1 MIEIKGGKKERA
13 IREWYN
19 QNFDS
24 YPVNSKMTDLWEK
37 LKREVTDMNISYGM
51 LNGIMKDI
59 NGESTLV
66 ENQTGQEK
74 LEKVVDSVVAINKL
88 EFPNFQLLPTGTFI
102 DTLLSDH
109 EDGGGLYTGT
119 VNIVVGESGVGKS
132 TVMLDVIAN
141 IKQANPDANILYV
154 SSEMT
159 RNDIYFYKEKTPI
172 IGDIPTLLMMDYIK
186 TGNMD
191 KVIEQVAFNGDYDV
205 VLLDS
210 FQDMVVKFKDILGWK
225 ATYAETWLTN
235 IMISAADKMGIAVLA
250 IQHLTKGGTYVG
262 STYLKH
268 ATTAMLEF
276 RFDSEGARYL
286 EFSKNRRGGSQ
297 INKPLYFTLE
307 NGKINY
313 DKSRFEGTQ
322 VAKQIESTEL
332 ERKQQA
338 EETFN
343 QLFLGIGSSETPGN
357 NSVVDSEPEP
367 EPKYGIPG
375 TEGGH
380 QFMPTGESNDPGTNI
395 AIDMER

>member
-1 MIEIKGGKKERA
+1 MIEIKGGKKEQA

-19 QNFDS
+19 QNFDR

-37 LKREVTDMNISYGM
+37 LKREVTDTNISYGM

-59 NGESTLV
+59 KDESVQV
-66 ENQTGQEK
+66 EEQTNQEK
-74 LEKVVDSVVAINKL
+74 LEKAVNSVVEINQL
-88 EFPNFQLLPTGTFI
+88 DFPNFQLLRTGTFI
-102 DTLLSDH
+102 DALLSDH
-109 EDGGGLYTGT
+109 EEGGGLYTGT
-119 VNIVVGESGVGKS
+119 VTIVVGESGVGKS
-132 TVMLDVIAN
+132 TVMLDVLAN

-159 RNDIYFYKEKTPI
+159 RNDIYFYKQKTPI

-191 KVIEQVAFNGDYDV
+191 QVIEQVAFNGDYDV

-210 FQDMVVKFKDILGWK
+210 FQDMVVKFKDVLGWK

-235 IMISAADKMGIAVLA
+235 VMIDAADKMGIAVLA

-286 EFSKNRRGGSQ
+286 EFSKNRRGGGN
-297 INKPLYFTLE
+297 INKPLYYTLE
-307 NGKINY
+307 NGKIKY
-313 DKSRFEGTQ
+313 DKARFEGTQ

-343 QLFLGIGSSETPGN
+343 QLFLGIGSSRRPSN
-357 NSVVDSEPEP
+357 DSVVDPEP
-367 EPKYGIPG
+367 DEEAEPQVAVNQSLK
-375 TEGGH
+375 
-380 QFMPTGESNDPGTNI
+380 
-395 AIDMER
+395 

>member
-1 MIEIKGGKKERA
+1 MIELKGGKKEQS
-13 IREWYN
+13 IRKWFN
-19 QNFDS
+19 DNFTR
-24 YPVNSKMTDLWEK
+24 YPEGTSMVDLYDK
-37 LKREVTDMNISYGM
+37 LKRDVTEHAISYGM

-59 NGESTLV
+59 KTESKETPEQV
-66 ENQTGQEK
+66 EA
-74 LEKVVDSVVAINKL
+74 KVSDIADSVVAINEL
-88 EFPNFQLLPTGTFI
+88 EFPNFRLLKSGTYI
-102 DTLLSDH
+102 DELLSDH
-109 EDGGGLYTGT
+109 EEGGGQYTGT
-119 VNIVVGESGVGKS
+119 VTVVVGESGVGKS

-141 IKQANPDANILYV
+141 LKQNNPDANILYV

-172 IGDIPTLLMMDYIK
+172 IGDIPTLLMMDYIH

-191 KVIEQVAFNGDYDV
+191 QVLEKVAFSGDYDV

-276 RFDSEGARYL
+276 RFDTEGARYL
-286 EFSKNRRGGSQ
+286 EFSKNRRGGSN
-297 INKPLYFTLE
+297 INKPLYYTLE
-307 NGKINY
+307 DGKIKY
-313 DKSRFEGTQ
+313 DKERFESTQ
-322 VAKQIESTEL
+322 TVKQMESTEL
-332 ERKQQA
+332 ERKREA

-343 QLFLGIGSSETPGN
+343 RVFLGMGNETIED
-357 NSVVDSEPEP
+357 NSVVEKEERQEPDFE
-367 EPKYGIPG
+367 IVNLIN
-375 TEGGH
+375 
-380 QFMPTGESNDPGTNI
+380 QD
-395 AIDMER
+395 

>member
-1 MIEIKGGKKERA
+1 MIEIKGGKKEQS
-13 IREWYN
+13 IRQWFN
-19 QNFDS
+19 DNFTR
-24 YPVNSKMTDLWEK
+24 YPEGTSMVDLYDK
-37 LKREVTDMNISYGM
+37 LKRDVTEHTISYGM

-59 NGESTLV
+59 KSESQETPEQV
-66 ENQTGQEK
+66 ETN
-74 LEKVVDSVVAINKL
+74 VIDAADSVVAINDL
-88 EFPNFQLLPTGTFI
+88 EFPNFRLLKSNTYI
-102 DTLLSDH
+102 DELLSDH
-109 EDGGGLYTGT
+109 EEGGGQYTGT
-119 VNIVVGESGVGKS
+119 VTVVVGESGVGKS

-141 IKQANPDANILYV
+141 LKQNNPDANILYV

-172 IGDIPTLLMMDYIK
+172 IGDIPTLLMMDYIH

-191 KVIEQVAFNGDYDV
+191 QVLEKVAFSGDYDV

-276 RFDSEGARYL
+276 RFDTEGARYL
-286 EFSKNRRGGSQ
+286 EFSKNRRGGSN
-297 INKPLYFTLE
+297 INKPLYYTLE
-307 NGKINY
+307 DGKIKY
-313 DKSRFEGTQ
+313 DQERFESTQ
-322 VAKQIESTEL
+322 TVKQMESTEL
-332 ERKQQA
+332 ERKREA

-343 QLFLGIGSSETPGN
+343 RVFLGMGNETIED
-357 NSVVDSEPEP
+357 NSVVEPD
-367 EPKYGIPG
+367 
-375 TEGGH
+375 
-380 QFMPTGESNDPGTNI
+380 ESDQPDFEIVNLINQD
-395 AIDMER
+395 

>member
-1 MIEIKGGKKERA
+1 MIELKGGKKEQT
-13 IREWYN
+13 IRQWFN
-19 QNFDS
+19 DNFTR
-24 YPVNSKMTDLWEK
+24 YPEGTSMVDLYDK
-37 LKREVTDMNISYGM
+37 LKRDVTEHTISYGM

-59 NGESTLV
+59 KGESQETPEQV
-66 ENQTGQEK
+66 ET
-74 LEKVVDSVVAINKL
+74 KVSDIADSVVAINEL
-88 EFPNFQLLPTGTFI
+88 EFPNFRLLKSGTYI
-102 DTLLSDH
+102 DELLSDH
-109 EDGGGLYTGT
+109 EEGGGQYTGT
-119 VNIVVGESGVGKS
+119 VTVVVGESGVGKS

-141 IKQANPDANILYV
+141 LKQQNPDSNILYV

-159 RNDIYFYKEKTPI
+159 RNDIYFYKQKTPI
-172 IGDIPTLLMMDYIK
+172 IGDIPTLLMMDYIH

-191 KVIEQVAFNGDYDV
+191 QVLEKVAFSGDYDV

-286 EFSKNRRGGSQ
+286 EFSKNRRGGSN
-297 INKPLYFTLE
+297 INKPLYYTLE
-307 NGKINY
+307 DGKIKY
-313 DKSRFEGTQ
+313 DQERFESTQ
-322 VAKQIESTEL
+322 TVKQMESTEL
-332 ERKQQA
+332 ERKREA

-343 QLFLGIGSSETPGN
+343 RVFLGMGNETIED
-357 NSVVDSEPEP
+357 NSVVEPEKP
-367 EPKYGIPG
+367 QEPSFEIVNLIN
-375 TEGGH
+375 
-380 QFMPTGESNDPGTNI
+380 QD
-395 AIDMER
+395 

>member
-1 MIEIKGGKKERA
+1 MIELKGGKKEHS
-13 IREWYN
+13 IRQWFN
-19 QNFDS
+19 DS
-24 YPVNSKMTDLWEK
+24 FTRYPEGTSMVDLYDK
-37 LKREVTDMNISYGM
+37 LKRDVTEHTISYGM

-59 NGESTLV
+59 KTESQETPEQV
-66 ENQTGQEK
+66 ET
-74 LEKVVDSVVAINKL
+74 KVSDIADSVVAINEL
-88 EFPNFQLLPTGTFI
+88 EFPNFRLLKSGTYI
-102 DTLLSDH
+102 DELLSDH
-109 EDGGGLYTGT
+109 EEGGGQYTGT
-119 VNIVVGESGVGKS
+119 VTVVVGESGVGKS

-141 IKQANPDANILYV
+141 LKHQNPDSNILYV

-159 RNDIYFYKEKTPI
+159 RNDIYFYKQKTPI
-172 IGDIPTLLMMDYIK
+172 IGDIPTLLMMDYIH

-191 KVIEQVAFNGDYDV
+191 QVLEKVAFSGDYDV

-286 EFSKNRRGGSQ
+286 EFSKNRRGGSN
-297 INKPLYFTLE
+297 INKPLYYTLE
-307 NGKINY
+307 DGKIKY
-313 DKSRFEGTQ
+313 DQERFESTQ
-322 VAKQIESTEL
+322 TVKQMESTEL
-332 ERKQQA
+332 ERKREA

-343 QLFLGIGSSETPGN
+343 RVFLGMGEETLGK
-357 NSVVDSEPEP
+357 NSVVEPDKVDTPDLEIVNLIN
-367 EPKYGIPG
+367 E
-375 TEGGH
+375 
-380 QFMPTGESNDPGTNI
+380 D
-395 AIDMER
+395 

>member
-1 MIEIKGGKKERA
+1 MIEIKGGKKEQA
-13 IREWYN
+13 IRNWYN
-19 QNFDS
+19 SNFDR

-37 LKREVTDMNISYGM
+37 LKRDVSDLNISYGM

-59 NGESTLV
+59 KEESVQV
-66 ENQTGQEK
+66 EEQTQQEK
-74 LEKVVDSVVAINKL
+74 LEKVANSVVEINEL
-88 EFPNFQLLPTGTFI
+88 DFPNFQLLKSGTYV
-102 DTLLSDH
+102 DELLSDH
-109 EDGGGLYTGT
+109 EEGGGLYTGT

-132 TVMLDVIAN
+132 TVMLDILAN

-159 RNDIYFYKEKTPI
+159 RNDIYFYKQKTPI

-191 KVIEQVAFNGDYDV
+191 QVIEEVAFNGDYDV

-210 FQDMVVKFKDILGWK
+210 FQDMVVKFKDVLGWK

-235 IMISAADKMGIAVLA
+235 IMIDAADKMGIAVLA

-268 ATTAMLEF
+268 ATTSMLEF

-286 EFSKNRRGGSQ
+286 EFSKNRRGGSN
-297 INKPLYFTLE
+297 INKPLYYTLE
-307 NGKINY
+307 EGKIKY
-313 DKSRFEGTQ
+313 DQARFEGTQ
-322 VAKQIESTEL
+322 VAKEIESTEMQRKL
-332 ERKQQA
+332 EA

-343 QLFLGIGSSETPGN
+343 ALFLGMGSGKKPETED
-357 NSVVDSEPEP
+357 SVVEPEFEVVVP
-367 EPKYGIPG
+367 NE
-375 TEGGH
+375 EDN
-380 QFMPTGESNDPGTNI
+380 QEAAF
-395 AIDMER
+395 

>member
-1 MIEIKGGKKERA
+1 MIEIKGGKKEQA

-19 QNFDS
+19 QNFDR
-24 YPVNSKMTDLWEK
+24 YPENSKMVDLWEK
-37 LKREVTDMNISYGM
+37 SKHEITEFNISYGM

-59 NGESTLV
+59 KEETSAD
-66 ENQTGQEK
+66 QEK
-74 LEKVVDSVVAINKL
+74 TAQQTINQVQDSVVEINQL
-88 EFPNFQLLPTGTFI
+88 DFPNFQLLKTGTFA
-102 DTLLSDH
+102 DELLSDH
-109 EDGGGLYTGT
+109 EEGGGLYTGT

-132 TVMLDVIAN
+132 TVMLDILAN
-141 IKQANPDANILYV
+141 IKQQNPDANILYV

-191 KVIEQVAFNGDYDV
+191 QVIEEVAFNGDYDV

-235 IMISAADKMGIAVLA
+235 IMIDAADKMGIAVLA

-286 EFSKNRRGGSQ
+286 EFSKNRRGGSN
-297 INKPLYFTLE
+297 INKPLYYTLE
-307 NGKINY
+307 NGKIKY
-313 DKSRFEGTQ
+313 DQDRFESTQ
-322 VAKQIESTEL
+322 NIKKLESTEL
-332 ERKQQA
+332 ERKKEA
-338 EETFN
+338 EDTFN
-343 QLFLGIGSSETPGN
+343 KLFLGMGTDPEP
-357 NSVVDSEPEP
+357 SEPEP
-367 EPKYGIPG
+367 QPV
-375 TEGGH
+375 TV
-380 QFMPTGESNDPGTNI
+380 
-395 AIDMER
+395 

>member
-1 MIEIKGGKKERA
+1 MIEIKGGKKEQA

-19 QNFDS
+19 QNFER

-37 LKREVTDMNISYGM
+37 LKREVTDTNISYGM

-59 NGESTLV
+59 KDESVQV
-66 ENQTGQEK
+66 EEQTNQEK
-74 LEKVVDSVVAINKL
+74 LEKAVNSVVEINQL
-88 EFPNFQLLPTGTFI
+88 DFPNFQLLRTGTFI
-102 DTLLSDH
+102 DALLSDH
-109 EDGGGLYTGT
+109 EEEGGLYTGT
-119 VNIVVGESGVGKS
+119 VTIVVGESGVGKS
-132 TVMLDVIAN
+132 TVMLDVLAN

-159 RNDIYFYKEKTPI
+159 RNDIYFYKQKTPI

-191 KVIEQVAFNGDYDV
+191 QVIEQVAFNGDYDV

-210 FQDMVVKFKDILGWK
+210 FQDMVVKFKDVLGWK

-235 IMISAADKMGIAVLA
+235 VMIDAADKMGIAVLA

-286 EFSKNRRGGSQ
+286 EFSKNRRGGGN
-297 INKPLYFTLE
+297 INKPLYYTLE
-307 NGKINY
+307 NGKIKY
-313 DKSRFEGTQ
+313 DKARFEGTQ
-322 VAKQIESTEL
+322 VAKQIESTEM

-343 QLFLGIGSSETPGN
+343 QLFLGIGSSRRPSN
-357 NSVVDSEPEP
+357 DSVVDPEPDEEAEPQGGGEPEF
-367 EPKYGIPG
+367 EIIV
-375 TEGGH
+375 
-380 QFMPTGESNDPGTNI
+380 PT
-395 AIDMER
+395 R

>member
-1 MIEIKGGKKERA
+1 MIEIKGGKKEQA
-13 IREWYN
+13 IRNWYN
-19 QNFDS
+19 DNFDR

-37 LKREVTDMNISYGM
+37 LKHDISDMNISYGM

-59 NGESTLV
+59 KDESVQV
-66 ENQTGQEK
+66 EEQTQQEK
-74 LEKVVDSVVAINKL
+74 LESVANSVVEINEL
-88 EFPNFQLLPTGTFI
+88 DFPNFQLLKTGTFV
-102 DTLLSDH
+102 DNLLSDH
-109 EDGGGLYTGT
+109 EEGGGLYTGT

-132 TVMLDVIAN
+132 TVMLDILAN
-141 IKQANPDANILYV
+141 IKQTNPDANILYV

-159 RNDIYFYKEKTPI
+159 RNDIYFYKQKTPI

-191 KVIEQVAFNGDYDV
+191 QVIEEVAFNGDYDV

-235 IMISAADKMGIAVLA
+235 IMIDAADKMGIAVLA

-268 ATTAMLEF
+268 ATTSMLEF

-286 EFSKNRRGGSQ
+286 EFSKNRRGGGN
-297 INKPLYFTLE
+297 INKPLYYTLE
-307 NGKINY
+307 NGKIKY
-313 DKSRFEGTQ
+313 DQARFEGTQ
-322 VAKQIESTEL
+322 VAKEIESTEMQRKL
-332 ERKQQA
+332 EA

-343 QLFLGIGSSETPGN
+343 ALFLGMGSGKKPESTTDD
-357 NSVVDSEPEP
+357 SVVEPEFEVIVP
-367 EPKYGIPG
+367 NEAEDQEAP
-375 TEGGH
+375 
-380 QFMPTGESNDPGTNI
+380 F
-395 AIDMER
+395 

>member
-1 MIEIKGGKKERA
+1 MIEIKGGKKEQA
-13 IREWYN
+13 IRNWYN
-19 QNFDS
+19 SNFDR

-37 LKREVTDMNISYGM
+37 LKRDVSDLNISYGM

-59 NGESTLV
+59 KEESVQV
-66 ENQTGQEK
+66 EEQTQQEK
-74 LEKVVDSVVAINKL
+74 LEKVANSVVEINEL
-88 EFPNFQLLPTGTFI
+88 DFPNFQLLKSGTYV
-102 DTLLSDH
+102 DELLSDH
-109 EDGGGLYTGT
+109 EEGGGLYTGT

-132 TVMLDVIAN
+132 TVMLDILAN

-159 RNDIYFYKEKTPI
+159 RNDIYFYKQKTPI

-191 KVIEQVAFNGDYDV
+191 QVIEEVAFNGDYDV

-210 FQDMVVKFKDILGWK
+210 FQDMVVKFKDVLGWK

-235 IMISAADKMGIAVLA
+235 IMIDAADKMGIAVLA

-268 ATTAMLEF
+268 ATTSMLEF

-286 EFSKNRRGGSQ
+286 EFSKNRRGGSN
-297 INKPLYFTLE
+297 INKPLYYTLE
-307 NGKINY
+307 EGKIKY
-313 DKSRFEGTQ
+313 DQARFEGTQ
-322 VAKQIESTEL
+322 VAKEIESTEMQRKL
-332 ERKQQA
+332 EA

-343 QLFLGIGSSETPGN
+343 ALFLGMGSGKKPETED
-357 NSVVDSEPEP
+357 SVVEPEFEVVVP
-367 EPKYGIPG
+367 NEVDNQ
-375 TEGGH
+375 EAA
-380 QFMPTGESNDPGTNI
+380 F
-395 AIDMER
+395 

>member
-1 MIEIKGGKKERA
+1 MIELKGGKKEHS
-13 IREWYN
+13 IRQWFN
-19 QNFDS
+19 DNFTR
-24 YPVNSKMTDLWEK
+24 YPGGTSMVDLYDK
-37 LKREVTDMNISYGM
+37 LKRDVTEHTISYGM

-59 NGESTLV
+59 KTETQETPEPV
-66 ENQTGQEK
+66 ET
-74 LEKVVDSVVAINKL
+74 KVSDIADSVVAINEL
-88 EFPNFQLLPTGTFI
+88 EFPNFRLLKSGTYI
-102 DTLLSDH
+102 DELLSDH
-109 EDGGGLYTGT
+109 EEGGGQYTGT
-119 VNIVVGESGVGKS
+119 VTVVVGESGVGKS

-141 IKQANPDANILYV
+141 LKHQNPDSNILYV

-159 RNDIYFYKEKTPI
+159 RNDIYFYKQKTPI
-172 IGDIPTLLMMDYIK
+172 IGDIPTLLMMDYIH

-191 KVIEQVAFNGDYDV
+191 QVLEKVAFSGDYDV

-286 EFSKNRRGGSQ
+286 EFSKNRRGGSN
-297 INKPLYFTLE
+297 INKPLYYTLE
-307 NGKINY
+307 DGKIKY
-313 DKSRFEGTQ
+313 DQERFESTQ
-322 VAKQIESTEL
+322 TVKQMESTEL
-332 ERKQQA
+332 ERKREA

-343 QLFLGIGSSETPGN
+343 RVFLGMGDETLEK
-357 NSVVDSEPEP
+357 NSVVEPDKADTPDLEIVNLIN
-367 EPKYGIPG
+367 E
-375 TEGGH
+375 
-380 QFMPTGESNDPGTNI
+380 D
-395 AIDMER
+395 

>member
-1 MIEIKGGKKERA
+1 MIEIRGGKKEQA

-19 QNFDS
+19 QNFDR
-24 YPVNSKMTDLWEK
+24 YPENSKMVDLWEK
-37 LKREVTDMNISYGM
+37 SKHEITKCNISYGM

-59 NGESTLV
+59 KQETAGEQEQTTL
-66 ENQTGQEK
+66 QT
-74 LEKVVDSVVAINKL
+74 LETVQDSVVEINKL
-88 EFPNFQLLPTGTFI
+88 DFPNFQLLKTGTFV
-102 DTLLSDH
+102 DELLSDH
-109 EDGGGLYTGT
+109 EEGGGLYTGT

-132 TVMLDVIAN
+132 TVMLDVLAN
-141 IKQANPDANILYV
+141 IRMQNPDANILYV

-191 KVIEQVAFNGDYDV
+191 KVIEEVAFNGDYDV

-235 IMISAADKMGIAVLA
+235 VMIDAADKMGIAVMA

-286 EFSKNRRGGSQ
+286 EFSKNRRGGSN
-297 INKPLYFTLE
+297 INKPLYYTLE
-307 NGKINY
+307 EGKIKY
-313 DKSRFEGTQ
+313 DQERFKSTQ
-322 VAKQIESTEL
+322 NVKKLESTEL
-332 ERKQQA
+332 DRKREA
-338 EETFN
+338 EDTFN
-343 QLFLGIGSSETPGN
+343 KLFLGIGVPTQDGTESSE
-357 NSVVDSEPEP
+357 EPEVKPQDIELEIVTP
-367 EPKYGIPG
+367 E
-375 TEGGH
+375 
-380 QFMPTGESNDPGTNI
+380 ND
-395 AIDMER
+395 

>member
-1 MIEIKGGKKERA
+1 MIEIKGGKKEQA
-13 IREWYN
+13 IRNWYN
-19 QNFDS
+19 SNFDR

-37 LKREVTDMNISYGM
+37 LKHDVSDLNISYGM

-59 NGESTLV
+59 KEESVQV
-66 ENQTGQEK
+66 EEQTQQEK
-74 LEKVVDSVVAINKL
+74 LEKVANSVVEINEL
-88 EFPNFQLLPTGTFI
+88 DFPNFQLLKSGTYV
-102 DTLLSDH
+102 DELLSDH
-109 EDGGGLYTGT
+109 EEGGGLYTGT

-132 TVMLDVIAN
+132 TVMLDILAN

-159 RNDIYFYKEKTPI
+159 RNDIYFYKQKTPI

-191 KVIEQVAFNGDYDV
+191 QVIEEVAFNGDYDV

-210 FQDMVVKFKDILGWK
+210 FQDMVVKFKDVLGWK

-235 IMISAADKMGIAVLA
+235 IMIDAADKMGIAVLA

-268 ATTAMLEF
+268 ATTSMLEF

-286 EFSKNRRGGSQ
+286 EFSKNRRGGGN
-297 INKPLYFTLE
+297 INKPLYYTLE
-307 NGKINY
+307 EGKIKY
-313 DKSRFEGTQ
+313 DQARFEGTQ
-322 VAKQIESTEL
+322 VAKEIESTEMQRKL
-332 ERKQQA
+332 EA

-343 QLFLGIGSSETPGN
+343 ALFLGMGSGKKPETED
-357 NSVVDSEPEP
+357 SVVEPEFEVVVP
-367 EPKYGIPG
+367 NE
-375 TEGGH
+375 EDN
-380 QFMPTGESNDPGTNI
+380 QEAAF
-395 AIDMER
+395 

>member
-1 MIEIKGGKKERA
+1 MIEIKGGKKEQA

-19 QNFDS
+19 QNFDR

-37 LKREVTDMNISYGM
+37 LKREVTDTNISYGM

-59 NGESTLV
+59 KDESVQV
-66 ENQTGQEK
+66 EEQTNQEK
-74 LEKVVDSVVAINKL
+74 LEKAVNSVVEINQL
-88 EFPNFQLLPTGTFI
+88 DFPNFQLLRTGTFI
-102 DTLLSDH
+102 DALLSDH
-109 EDGGGLYTGT
+109 EEEGGLYTGT
-119 VNIVVGESGVGKS
+119 VTIVVGESGVGKS
-132 TVMLDVIAN
+132 TVMLDVLAN

-159 RNDIYFYKEKTPI
+159 RNDIYFYKQKTPI

-191 KVIEQVAFNGDYDV
+191 QVIEQVAFNGDYDV

-210 FQDMVVKFKDILGWK
+210 FQDMVVKFKDVLGWK

-235 IMISAADKMGIAVLA
+235 VMIDAADKMGIAVLA

-286 EFSKNRRGGSQ
+286 EFSKNRRGGGN
-297 INKPLYFTLE
+297 INKPLYYTLE

-313 DKSRFEGTQ
+313 DKARFEGTQ
-322 VAKQIESTEL
+322 VAKQIESTEM

-343 QLFLGIGSSETPGN
+343 QLFLGIGSSRRPSN
-357 NSVVDSEPEP
+357 DSVVDPEPDEEAEPQGGGEPEF
-367 EPKYGIPG
+367 EIIV
-375 TEGGH
+375 
-380 QFMPTGESNDPGTNI
+380 PT
-395 AIDMER
+395 R

>member
-1 MIEIKGGKKERA
+1 MIEIKGGKKEQA

-19 QNFDS
+19 QNFDR

-37 LKREVTDMNISYGM
+37 LKREVTDTNISYGM

-59 NGESTLV
+59 KDESVQV
-66 ENQTGQEK
+66 EEQTNQEK
-74 LEKVVDSVVAINKL
+74 LEKAVNSVVEINQL
-88 EFPNFQLLPTGTFI
+88 DFPNFQLLRTGTFI
-102 DTLLSDH
+102 DALLSDH
-109 EDGGGLYTGT
+109 EEEGGLYTGT
-119 VNIVVGESGVGKS
+119 VTIVVGESGVGKS
-132 TVMLDVIAN
+132 TVMLDVLAN

-159 RNDIYFYKEKTPI
+159 RNDIYFYKQKTPI

-191 KVIEQVAFNGDYDV
+191 QVIEQVAFNGDYDV

-210 FQDMVVKFKDILGWK
+210 FQDMVVKFKDVLGWK

-235 IMISAADKMGIAVLA
+235 VMIDAADKMGIAVLA

-286 EFSKNRRGGSQ
+286 EFSKNRRGGGN
-297 INKPLYFTLE
+297 INKPLYYTLE
-307 NGKINY
+307 NGKIKY
-313 DKSRFEGTQ
+313 DKARFEGTQ
-322 VAKQIESTEL
+322 VAKQIESTEM

-343 QLFLGIGSSETPGN
+343 QLFLGIGSSRRPSN
-357 NSVVDSEPEP
+357 DSVVDPEPDEEAEPQGGGEPEF
-367 EPKYGIPG
+367 EIIV
-375 TEGGH
+375 
-380 QFMPTGESNDPGTNI
+380 PT
-395 AIDMER
+395 R

>member
-1 MIEIKGGKKERA
+1 MIEIKGGKKEQA

-19 QNFDS
+19 QNFDR

-37 LKREVTDMNISYGM
+37 LKREVTDTNISYGM

-59 NGESTLV
+59 KDESVQV
-66 ENQTGQEK
+66 EEQTNQEK
-74 LEKVVDSVVAINKL
+74 LEKAVNSVVEINQL
-88 EFPNFQLLPTGTFI
+88 DFPNFQLLRTGTFI
-102 DTLLSDH
+102 DALLSDH
-109 EDGGGLYTGT
+109 EEEGGLYTGT
-119 VNIVVGESGVGKS
+119 VTIVVGESGVGKS
-132 TVMLDVIAN
+132 TVMLDVLAN

-159 RNDIYFYKEKTPI
+159 RNDIYFYKQKTPI

-191 KVIEQVAFNGDYDV
+191 QVIEQVAFNGDYDV

-210 FQDMVVKFKDILGWK
+210 FQDMVVKFKDVLGWK

-235 IMISAADKMGIAVLA
+235 VMIDAADKMGIAVLA

-286 EFSKNRRGGSQ
+286 EFSKNRRG
-297 INKPLYFTLE
+297 
-307 NGKINY
+307 
-313 DKSRFEGTQ
+313 
-322 VAKQIESTEL
+322 
-332 ERKQQA
+332 
-338 EETFN
+338 
-343 QLFLGIGSSETPGN
+343 
-357 NSVVDSEPEP
+357 
-367 EPKYGIPG
+367 
-375 TEGGH
+375 
-380 QFMPTGESNDPGTNI
+380 
-395 AIDMER
+395 

>member
-1 MIEIKGGKKERA
+1 MIEIKGGKKEQA

-19 QNFDS
+19 QNFDR

-37 LKREVTDMNISYGM
+37 LKREVTDTNISYGM

-59 NGESTLV
+59 KDESVQV
-66 ENQTGQEK
+66 EEQTNQEK
-74 LEKVVDSVVAINKL
+74 LEKAVNSVVEINQL
-88 EFPNFQLLPTGTFI
+88 DFPNFQLLRTGTFI
-102 DTLLSDH
+102 DALLSDH
-109 EDGGGLYTGT
+109 EEEGGLYTGT
-119 VNIVVGESGVGKS
+119 VTIVVGESGVGKS
-132 TVMLDVIAN
+132 TVMLDVLAN

-159 RNDIYFYKEKTPI
+159 RNDIYFYKQKTPI

-191 KVIEQVAFNGDYDV
+191 QVIEQVAFNGDYDV

-210 FQDMVVKFKDILGWK
+210 FQDMVVKFKDVLGWK

-235 IMISAADKMGIAVLA
+235 VMIDAADKMGIAVLA

-286 EFSKNRRGGSQ
+286 EFSKNRRGGGN
-297 INKPLYFTLE
+297 INKPLYYTLE
-307 NGKINY
+307 NGNINY
-313 DKSRFEGTQ
+313 DKARFEGTQ
-322 VAKQIESTEL
+322 VAKQIESTEM

-343 QLFLGIGSSETPGN
+343 QLFLGIGSSRRPSN
-357 NSVVDSEPEP
+357 DSVVDPEP
-367 EPKYGIPG
+367 DEEAEPQGAVNQSLK
-375 TEGGH
+375 
-380 QFMPTGESNDPGTNI
+380 
-395 AIDMER
+395 

>member
-1 MIEIKGGKKERA
+1 MIEIKGGKKEQA

-19 QNFDS
+19 QNFDR

-37 LKREVTDMNISYGM
+37 LKREVTDTNISYGM

-59 NGESTLV
+59 KDESVQV
-66 ENQTGQEK
+66 EEQTNQEK
-74 LEKVVDSVVAINKL
+74 LEKAVNSVVEINQL
-88 EFPNFQLLPTGTFI
+88 DFPNFQLLRTGTFI
-102 DTLLSDH
+102 DALLSDH
-109 EDGGGLYTGT
+109 EEEGGLYTGT
-119 VNIVVGESGVGKS
+119 VTIVVGESGVGKS
-132 TVMLDVIAN
+132 TVMLDVLAN

-159 RNDIYFYKEKTPI
+159 RNDIYFYKQKTPI

-191 KVIEQVAFNGDYDV
+191 QVIEQVAFNGDYDV

-210 FQDMVVKFKDILGWK
+210 FQDMVVKFKDVLGWK

-235 IMISAADKMGIAVLA
+235 VMIDAADKMGIAVLA

-286 EFSKNRRGGSQ
+286 EFSKNRRGGGN
-297 INKPLYFTLE
+297 INKPLYYTLE
-307 NGKINY
+307 NGKIKY
-313 DKSRFEGTQ
+313 DKARFEGTQ
-322 VAKQIESTEL
+322 VAKQIESTEM

-343 QLFLGIGSSETPGN
+343 QLFLGIGSSRRPSN
-357 NSVVDSEPEP
+357 DSVVDPEPDEEAEPQGGGEPEF
-367 EPKYGIPG
+367 EIIVQ
-375 TEGGH
+375 T
-380 QFMPTGESNDPGTNI
+380 
-395 AIDMER
+395 R

>member
-1 MIEIKGGKKERA
+1 MIEIKGGKKEQA

-19 QNFDS
+19 QNFDR

-37 LKREVTDMNISYGM
+37 LKREVTDTNISYGM

-59 NGESTLV
+59 KDESVQV
-66 ENQTGQEK
+66 EEQTNQEK
-74 LEKVVDSVVAINKL
+74 LEKAVNSVVEINQL
-88 EFPNFQLLPTGTFI
+88 DFPNFQLLRTGTFI
-102 DTLLSDH
+102 DALLSDH
-109 EDGGGLYTGT
+109 EEEGGLYTGT
-119 VNIVVGESGVGKS
+119 VTIVVGESGVGKS
-132 TVMLDVIAN
+132 TVMLDVLAN

-159 RNDIYFYKEKTPI
+159 RNDIYFYKQKTPI

-191 KVIEQVAFNGDYDV
+191 QVIEQVAFNGDYDV

-210 FQDMVVKFKDILGWK
+210 FQDMVVKFKDVLGWK

-235 IMISAADKMGIAVLA
+235 VMIDAADKMGIAVLA

-286 EFSKNRRGGSQ
+286 EFSKNRRGGGN
-297 INKPLYFTLE
+297 INKPLYYTLE

-313 DKSRFEGTQ
+313 DKARFEGTQ
-322 VAKQIESTEL
+322 VAKQIESTEM

-343 QLFLGIGSSETPGN
+343 QLFLGIGSSRRPSN
-357 NSVVDSEPEP
+357 DSVVDPEPDEEAEPQWGGEPEF
-367 EPKYGIPG
+367 EIIV
-375 TEGGH
+375 
-380 QFMPTGESNDPGTNI
+380 PT
-395 AIDMER
+395 R

>member
-1 MIEIKGGKKERA
+1 MIEIKGGKKEQC
-13 IREWYN
+13 IRNWFN
-19 QNFDS
+19 DNFTR
-24 YPVNSKMTDLWEK
+24 YPEGATMVDLFDR
-37 LKREVTDMNISYGM
+37 LKRDVTEHTISYGM

-59 NGESTLV
+59 KAETAEVVEEISTDV
-66 ENQTGQEK
+66 IAIA
-74 LEKVVDSVVAINKL
+74 DSVVAINEL
-88 EFPNFQLLPTGTFI
+88 EFPNFRLLKSATYI
-102 DTLLSDH
+102 DELLSDH
-109 EDGGGLYTGT
+109 EGGGGLYTGT

-132 TVMLDVIAN
+132 TVMLDVLAN
-141 IKQANPDANILYV
+141 LKAENPDANILYV

-191 KVIEQVAFNGDYDV
+191 QVLEQVAFSGDYDV

-235 IMISAADKMGIAVLA
+235 VMIDAADRMGIAVLA

-286 EFSKNRRGGSQ
+286 EFSKNRRGGSN
-297 INKPLYFTLE
+297 INKPLYYTLE
-307 NGKINY
+307 NGKICY
-313 DKSRFEGTQ
+313 DKNRFESTQ
-322 VAKQIESTEL
+322 TVKEMETTEL
-332 ERKQQA
+332 ERKREA

-343 QLFLGIGSSETPGN
+343 KVFLGIGVEKQKLED
-357 NSVVDSEPEP
+357 SVVAEEPEEP
-367 EPKYGIPG
+367 EFEIVNS
-375 TEGGH
+375 
-380 QFMPTGESNDPGTNI
+380 PTQD
-395 AIDMER
+395 

>member
-1 MIEIKGGKKERA
+1 MIEIKGGKKEQC
-13 IREWYN
+13 IRTWYN
-19 QNFDS
+19 ENFTR
-24 YPVNSKMTDLWEK
+24 YPEGTTMVDLYDK
-37 LKREVTDMNISYGM
+37 LKRDVSEYSISYGM

-59 NGESTLV
+59 
-66 ENQTGQEK
+66 K
-74 LEKVVDSVVAINKL
+74 LEHNPEQIEETPILDVADSVVAINEL
-88 EFPNFQLLPTGTFI
+88 EFPNFRLLKSGTYI
-102 DTLLSDH
+102 DELLSDH
-109 EDGGGLYTGT
+109 QGGGGLYTGT

-132 TVMLDVIAN
+132 TVMLDVLAN
-141 IKQANPDANILYV
+141 LKQQNPDANILYV

-191 KVIEQVAFNGDYDV
+191 QVIENVAFSGDYDV

-235 IMISAADKMGIAVLA
+235 VMIDAADKMGIAVLA

-286 EFSKNRRGGSQ
+286 EFSKNRRGGSN
-297 INKPLYFTLE
+297 INKPLYYTLE
-307 NGKINY
+307 DGKICY
-313 DKSRFEGTQ
+313 DKNRFESTQ
-322 VAKQIESTEL
+322 TVKEMETTEM
-332 ERKQQA
+332 ERKREA

-343 QLFLGIGSSETPGN
+343 RVFLGMGVEK
-357 NSVVDSEPEP
+357 PEEKKEEVP
-367 EPKYGIPG
+367 LEIV
-375 TEGGH
+375 
-380 QFMPTGESNDPGTNI
+380 NI
-395 AIDMER
+395 VNRD